1 MKVRPGPLM
10 LQAAYWGE
18 ERNKHFDIKIDGTTI
33 ATQRLDGERTG
44 EFFTVDYVVPQA
56 LATGKAEVLIRF
68 EPRPGPNRCGP
79 ASGVR
84 LSTDRQAPGATERSE
99 ARRVGTE
106 CVSTCRSRCA
116 SAHEKKK

>member
-33 ATQRLDGERTG
+33 ATQRLDGERPG

-79 ASGVR
+79 VFGVR
-84 LSTDRQAPGATERSE
+84 LFTERPASGATE
-99 ARRVGTE
+99 TI
-106 CVSTCRSRCA
+106 CA
-116 SAHEKKK
+116 SSCPAQAPLVHRHQKRIVSG